1 MEKSSKEKIFSDA
14 DFINDLDSLM
24 QKQEQ
29 ANPRLKRIHFQ
40 ISPEGQKISKLITQ
54 MLQTPDDQTETRLVE
69 EIVSHQQNALYP
81 LIDHL
86 LKFKSFGKKLADK
99 IKK

>member
-1 MEKSSKEKIFSDA
+1 MTSKNKNFSDV

-29 ANPRLKRIHFQ
+29 DNPRLKRVHFQ

-54 MLQTPDDQTETRLVE
+54 MLQAPDDKTETRLVE
-69 EIVSHQQNALYP
+69 EIISHKENALYP
-81 LIDHL
+81 LIDHI
-86 LKFKSFGKKLADK
+86 LKFKDFGKRLADK

>member
-1 MEKSSKEKIFSDA
+1 MNSKNKNFSNA
-14 DFINDLDSLM
+14 DFVADLDSLM

-29 ANPRLKRIHFQ
+29 DNPRLKRIHFQ

-54 MLQTPDDQTETRLVE
+54 MLQAPDDQIETRLAE
-69 EIVSHQQNALYP
+69 KIISHKEDALYP

-86 LKFKSFGKKLADK
+86 LKFKNFGKKLASK